1 MKILAV
7 LFFASGFSALIY
19 QVLWTRLV
27 SAMIG
32 GSDYSIAIIVTI
44 FMAGLGIGSKIAGVL
59 SRRLNRTR
67 DALLAFAVIEALTA
81 FYAMALPYIAPLAR
95 PWLAWFYN
103 ASLDQPHLYHLG
115 ALIVCVVVIIPPV
128 LLMGATLPILCSAIA
143 NTLSSSR
150 VGVPFLYGV
159 NTLGAAAGALAAGF
173 YLIYALG
180 VRATNFLAAGID
192 LTVALACFVL
202 AYRIGKTPH
211 ESPRV
216 RDAAPDD
223 TPPIEPYQRHYGWAA
238 LIITF
243 VSGFT
248 ALSAEVIWTK
258 LFGLLAGPTTFSFSV
273 VLFCY
278 ILCLGVG
285 SLIAIFF
292 TRNFRDVMPVLIV
305 LQVIISLAI
314 VAASHFIG
322 NGSLF
327 FAKITY
333 QFQAQPGLLEVVKL
347 LAILLLIGVPV
358 TLIGVSF
365 PLAFRVYSIARR
377 GIGESIGNLYA
388 INTIGSVLGSGLT
401 GFFLIPFLGMESSL
415 SGIALFQLVVIV
427 LLAVIL
433 FQLRGLAKLL
443 IIAGAAIS
451 ILITLQYPTWNKTHL
466 AEGKYHRFQEQ
477 GLSLDDISYGRAL
490 WRGAEILNERVGDI
504 ELLYYGEGIGGFT
517 TVMEE
522 TDVLGNRRVYM
533 ANSGKVDASSHG
545 DIYTQALLAH
555 LPALVKP
562 GATNALSIGFGCGMT
577 SGEFLHYPGLQVD
590 SVEISPQVI
599 AAARYFDEWNN
610 RVLDSSRNRTIV
622 QDARA
627 HLALGNIDYDIIT
640 AEPSNP
646 WMAGLA
652 NLFTIEYLNLVK
664 SRLSERGVFVQF
676 LHSYQMDWETFSL
689 MTRTINTVFPNAILF
704 RPAFF
709 GSDYA
714 LLCFKHPD
722 DGLKYETLASMI
734 SYARR
739 SEVITI
745 AEPEVIYPL
754 IVTEDVAGLVGPG
767 PVHTDNDPLLELLA
781 PRSMYRDGADVN
793 ALIESR
799 RVLSPATRAVM
810 DRFVESKYQLAFAR
824 YLASGNQPPFL
835 VMDAAA
841 TAPEDW
847 EAFLA
852 AIDYF
857 ARQNPVFDY
866 MAVPEDLRGWVAGV
880 QEPLMLQQRSR
891 LLLADHPDKKQLSA
905 VHASLVSLYRSTGRM
920 AELSHALL
928 HLIML
933 NPDDWTIKASLASLY
948 YQQGAYASALELLRG
963 DEVLAVWELV
973 LLRAQ
978 CMVMMGAGEVA
989 DDLIRRAHG
998 RLQNPQ
1004 LITAYAAFREQ
1015 VQTAPG
1021 AGR

>member
-1 MKILAV
+1 MKILVA

-44 FMAGLGIGSKIAGVL
+44 FMAGLGIGSKIAGSL
-59 SRRLNRTR
+59 SKRFKSPRS
-67 DALLAFAVIEALTA
+67 ALMAFAAIEALTA
-81 FYAMALPYIAPLAR
+81 LYAMAIPYIAPLTR
-95 PWLAWFYN
+95 PWLAWFYTI
-103 ASLDQPHLYHLG
+103 SLNHPHLYHPG
-115 ALIVCVVVIIPPV
+115 AFLVCVVVLLPPV
-128 LLMGATLPILCSAIA
+128 LLMGATLPVLCSAIA
-143 NTLSSSR
+143 NTLQSSR
-150 VGVPFLYGV
+150 VGVPVLYGM
-159 NTLGAAAGALAAGF
+159 NTLGAAVGALAAGF
-173 YLIYALG
+173 YLIYAIG

-192 LTVALACFVL
+192 LSVALICFVL
-202 AYRIGKTPH
+202 ARRIL
-211 ESPRV
+211 
-216 RDAAPDD
+216 RDDAGRADQDNTAAPDN
-223 TPPIEPYQRHYGWAA
+223 TPPIESYQRHYGWAA

-248 ALSAEVIWTK
+248 ALSAEVIWSK

-285 SLIAIFF
+285 SLISVLF
-292 TRNFRDVMPVLIV
+292 TRTWRDVMPVLVV

-333 QFQAQPGLLEVVKL
+333 EFQAQPGMLELAKL
-347 LAILLLIGVPV
+347 LAILLLIGLPV
-358 TLIGVSF
+358 TLIGISF

-388 INTIGSVLGSGLT
+388 VNTIGSVLGSGLT
-401 GFFLIPFLGMESSL
+401 GFLLIPVFGMETSL
-415 SGIALFQLVVIV
+415 SGIATFQLVVIV
-427 LLAVIL
+427 LLALVL
-433 FQLRGLAKLL
+433 FQFRWPVKILV
-443 IIAGAAIS
+443 IAGAA
-451 ILITLQYPTWNKTHL
+451 LCVLVTTHFPTWNKTHL
-466 AEGKYHRFQEQ
+466 AEGKYHRFKEQ

-490 WRGAEILNERVGDI
+490 WRGSDILSERIGNID
-504 ELLYYGEGIGGFT
+504 LLYYGEGIGGFT

-555 LPALVKP
+555 LPALAKP
-562 GATNALSIGFGCGMT
+562 DATNALSIGFGCGMT

-599 AAARYFDEWNN
+599 AAARYFDDWNN

-627 HLALGNIDYDIIT
+627 HLALGDNTYDIIT

-652 NLFTIEYLNLVK
+652 NLFTVEYLNLVK

-676 LHSYQMDWETFSL
+676 LHTYQMDWPTFSL
-689 MTRTINTVFPNAILF
+689 MTRTINKVFPNAMLF
-704 RPAFF
+704 RPAYF

-714 LLCFKHPD
+714 LLCFKDPD
-722 DGLKYETLASMI
+722 DGLNYEAVASMI
-734 SYARR
+734 PYARS
-739 SEVITI
+739 SEVIDI
-745 AEPEVIYPL
+745 EEPEVIYPL
-754 IVTEDVAGLVGPG
+754 IATEDVAGLVGPG

-793 ALIESR
+793 AMIDSK
-799 RVLSPATRAVM
+799 RVLSPGTQAIM
-810 DRFVESKYQLAFAR
+810 DRFTEPKYQLAFAR
-824 YLASGNQPPFL
+824 YLASGNQAPFM
-835 VMDAAA
+835 VMDAEQTSA
-841 TAPEDW
+841 EDW
-847 EAFLA
+847 DAFLA
-852 AIDYF
+852 EVEHY

-866 MAVPEDLRGWVAGV
+866 LTVPEDLRGFVAGV

-891 LLLADHPDKKQLSA
+891 LLLADRPDKKQLSA
-905 VHASLVSLYRSTGRM
+905 IHASLVSLYRSTGRV

-933 NPDDWTIKASLASLY
+933 NPDDWTLKATLASLY
-948 YQQGAYASALELLRG
+948 YQQGAYASALELLQG
-963 DEVLAVWELV
+963 DEVAGVWELA

-978 CMVMMGAGEVA
+978 ALAMMGAREAA
-989 DDLIRRAHG
+989 DEWIRRAHG
-998 RLQNPQ
+998 KAPNPQ
-1004 LITAYAAFREQ
+1004 LLTAYAAFLEQ
-1015 VQTAPG
+1015 MQG
-1021 AGR
+1021 GR